1 MLPMNQQ
8 ALFFRHRKW
17 VFAIAAAVVLLGYF
31 FIDIPVAELFHSLPL
46 IWRKPLRLL
55 TDLIDPKYNNY
66 VWPVLF
72 FLFSCVLEKKVWGN
86 RFLLV
91 AVSIPVGNLF
101 VWILKFLSARPRPD
115 IFFSEHLYGF
125 FMFYLK
131 RHVESFPSGHAAAIG
146 AICGAFSC
154 FYPRLSPLFAIA
166 GLLLAMTRVALGL
179 HFFSDVIAGF
189 TIGLVAAQWVYTALR
204 KQRIQFN

>member
-1 MLPMNQQ
+1 MNRE
-8 ALFFRHRKW
+8 AFFFHHRIW
-17 VFAIAAAVVLLGYF
+17 VFIAAAAAILLGYF
-31 FIDIPVAELFHSLPL
+31 LIDIPIAESFHSLPL
-46 IWRKPLRLL
+46 AWRKPLRLL

-72 FLFSCVLEKKVWGN
+72 FLFGYLLKKKAWGN

-91 AVSIPVGNLF
+91 TVSIPVGNLF
-101 VWILKFLSARPRPD
+101 VWILKFLCARPRPD
-115 IFFSEHLYGF
+115 LFFSEHLYGF

-154 FYPRLSPLFAIA
+154 FYPRLSPLLAI
-166 GLLLAMTRVALGL
+166 GGFLLALTRVALGL

-189 TIGLVAAQWVYTALR
+189 TIGLVAAQWVYMTMR
-204 KQRIQFN
+204 KQRTQFN